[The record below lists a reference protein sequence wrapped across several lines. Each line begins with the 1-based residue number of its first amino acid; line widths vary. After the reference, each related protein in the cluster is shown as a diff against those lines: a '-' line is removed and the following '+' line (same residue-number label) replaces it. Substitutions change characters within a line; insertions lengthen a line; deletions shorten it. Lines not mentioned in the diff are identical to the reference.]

1 MPDVAPGRDHLV
13 RVHTEDLIEDAG
25 TTGITGISTIAGII
39 TIAGISGFAGICDCR
54 SFASHPQPKRLMIH

>member
-25 TTGITGISTIAGII
+25 TMGITGISTIAGIS
-39 TIAGISGFAGICDCR
+39 GIAGICDR
-54 SFASHPQPKRLMIH
+54 RPFASHPQPKRLMIH